1 MHSGPETAIGNWW
14 KRPCCQHGTA
24 VSFFCEVL
32 SAPSLTSFLTS
43 TASLH
48 RVFSMIVLQE
58 VVVAAVFCIV
68 SSVSLINSSN
78 DEACIRKL
86 THRQI
91 FLLCVYRL
99 TFHPYAKYP
108 GPFLGKVTTL
118 RAAYYAY
125 TGDMHLDMER
135 CHQKYGQAAGLVL
148 PCALQL
154 TPCQANLFG
163 IVRTQS

>member
-1 MHSGPETAIGNWW
+1 VGT
-14 KRPCCQHGTA
+14 PCCQHGTA
-24 VSFFCEVL
+24 VPLFCEVL

-43 TASLH
+43 TVSLH
-48 RVFSMIVLQE
+48 RSMIVLQE
-58 VVVAAVFCIV
+58 VVVAAVSCIV

-78 DEACIRKL
+78 DEACVRRL
-86 THRQI
+86 THRYI
-91 FLLCVYRL
+91 ILLCIYRL
-99 TFHPYAKYP
+99 TFHLYAKYP

-118 RAAYYAY
+118 RAVYYAY

-148 PCALQL
+148 PLAFQL

>member
-1 MHSGPETAIGNWW
+1 MVGTPG
-14 KRPCCQHGTA
+14 CQHGTA
-24 VSFFCEVL
+24 VTFFCEVL
-32 SAPSLTSFLTS
+32 SAPSFRKFSNFVCISSSSFQYGY
-43 TASLH
+43 ASRGCGGSDLLH
-48 RVFSMIVLQE
+48 SRLSESYQQ
-58 VVVAAVFCIV
+58 
-68 SSVSLINSSN
+68 N

-91 FLLCVYRL
+91 ILLCVYRL

-108 GPFLGKVTTL
+108 GPILGKLTTL

-135 CHQKYGQAAGLVL
+135 CHQKYGQEAGLVL
-148 PCALQL
+148 PRAIQL
-154 TPCQANLFG
+154 IPCQGNLFG